1 MSWSTKHREQ
11 PECSPCTYFGASATQ
26 TLSCRFGAKTV
37 NEDIVAVLIHK
48 PDHYLRGG
56 DRTRLK
62 GVQAMRVRQLKR
74 MGFKVMQLDSGEIGR
89 RRMCP
94 DTLRALL
101 KDNYYEA
108 LSTTKSPTTS
118 T

>member
-1 MSWSTKHREQ
+1 M
-11 PECSPCTYFGASATQ
+11 
-26 TLSCRFGAKTV
+26 
-37 NEDIVAVLIHK
+37 
-48 PDHYLRGG
+48 
-56 DRTRLK
+56 K